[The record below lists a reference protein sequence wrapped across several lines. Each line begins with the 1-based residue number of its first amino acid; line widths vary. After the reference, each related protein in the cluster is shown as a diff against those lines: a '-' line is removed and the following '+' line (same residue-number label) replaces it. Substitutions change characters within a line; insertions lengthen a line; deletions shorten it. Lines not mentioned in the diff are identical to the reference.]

1 MSTTAAQDEVDALFA
16 GRDTHHHTHPED
28 AAHSTDSSDPP
39 SDDEAVNAHF
49 SDEDRDPS
57 TTDHSNNMPSS
68 VYHIPNSTTFDA
80 NTGPKGV
87 IADAKSFDQARKRG
101 FRQTLYA
108 LSESVFDRYKSP
120 SPPAIATTESNSS
133 QDSSDDDDFM
143 REWRVKRM
151 NELQSGNGQE
161 RRTRRQS
168 PSKRRYGHMATVDAI
183 GYLDAVEKV
192 AADTMVVVCIYDEGV
207 SRFPIYH
214 CTFSLTTS
222 IVDSQSV
229 SRRRSL

>member
-16 GRDTHHHTHPED
+16 SRDSHLRTHPED
-28 AAHSTDSSDPP
+28 ATSDSSNPP
-39 SDDEAVNAHF
+39 SDDEVTNAHF

-57 TTDHSNNMPSS
+57 AASLSNNMPSS

-87 IADAKSFDQARKRG
+87 IADAKSFDRARKRG

-108 LSESVFDRYKSP
+108 FSESVFDKYKSP
-120 SPPAIATTESNSS
+120 SPPAFTTTESNSS
-133 QDSSDDDDFM
+133 HDSSADEDDDFM
-143 REWRVKRM
+143 REWRAKRM
-151 NELQSGNGQE
+151 IELSSVNGQE

-168 PSKRRYGHMATVDAI
+168 PSKRRYGYMTTVDAI

-192 AADTMVVVCIYDEGV
+192 AADTMVVVCIFDEEV
-207 SRFPIYH
+207 SHPVPDFPDLH
-214 CTFSLTTS
+214 
-222 IVDSQSV
+222 
-229 SRRRSL
+229 